1 MEKVKSHIGTE
12 NYKVTIESQSGNRLI
27 ADEPVENGG
36 KNLGF
41 SPFELLAA
49 ALSACTAI
57 TVRMY
62 ADRKEW
68 PLTDVNTDISVSWDG
83 IKNKTVIQRKISFSG
98 NLSNEQKDRLIQIAN
113 VCPVHK
119 VLTNSIEINTS
130 LLLNN

>member
-12 NYKVTIESQSGNRLI
+12 NYKVTIESQSGNMLI

-41 SPFELLAA
+41 SPFELIAA

-130 LLLNN
+130 LL

>member
-12 NYKVTIESQSGNRLI
+12 NYKVTIESQSGNMLI

-41 SPFELLAA
+41 SPFELIAA

-98 NLSNEQKDRLIQIAN
+98 NLSNGQKDRLIQIAN

-130 LLLNN
+130 LL

>member
-12 NYKVTIESQSGNRLI
+12 NYKVTIESQSGNMLI

-68 PLTDVNTDISVSWDG
+68 PLTDVNTDISVSWDR

-98 NLSNEQKDRLIQIAN
+98 NLSDEQKDRLIQIAN